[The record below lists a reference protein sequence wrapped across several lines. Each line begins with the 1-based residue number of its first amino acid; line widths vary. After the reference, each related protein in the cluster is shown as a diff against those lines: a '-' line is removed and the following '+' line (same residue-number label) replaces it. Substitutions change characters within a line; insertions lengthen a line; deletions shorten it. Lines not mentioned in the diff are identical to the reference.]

1 MTFKKILIAV
11 DQGPIAA
18 RAADVGIELAHSLD
32 AEIAVIHTY
41 EPPVIYGTDIGVP
54 PDELAAMA
62 KEEAARVLRGF
73 RQRKSLEPAILEFL
87 EVGKPA
93 EEIVKAAKSW
103 PADLIVIGSHGRS
116 GVNRVL
122 LGSVAE
128 AVARDAPCPV
138 LIVRAQ
144 D

>member
-1 MTFKKILIAV
+1 MTFRKILIAV
-11 DQGPIAA
+11 DQGPIAV
-18 RAADVGIELAHSLD
+18 RAADVGIELARSLD

-41 EPPVIYGTDIGVP
+41 EPPVVYGTDIGVP
-54 PDELAAMA
+54 PAELATMA
-62 KEEAARVLRGF
+62 REEAARVLLGF
-73 RQRKSLEPAILEFL
+73 RQRQSLEPAVSEFL
-87 EVGKPA
+87 EIGKPA
-93 EEIVKAAKSW
+93 EEIVKTAKSW

-128 AVARDAPCPV
+128 AVTRNAPCPV